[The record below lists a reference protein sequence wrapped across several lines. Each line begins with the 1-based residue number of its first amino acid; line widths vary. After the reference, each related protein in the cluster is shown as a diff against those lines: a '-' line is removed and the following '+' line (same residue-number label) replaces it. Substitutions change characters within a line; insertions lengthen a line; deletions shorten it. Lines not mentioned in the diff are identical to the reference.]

1 MPFKKTNKNLLKEEI
16 NTLTNN
22 NNYLKETHED
32 FLREIEL
39 KELLINARNKE
50 KYTQVELSNKTGLSQ
65 QAISRLERG
74 VEKSNVK
81 TLLRYLYGIGYKI
94 EIKKI

>member
-1 MPFKKTNKNLLKEEI
+1 MPFKKTNKDLLKEEI

-22 NNYLKETHED
+22 NNYLKEAHED

-39 KELLINARNKE
+39 KELLVNARNKE